1 MLGNEWDAGMKLL
14 IMVDRER
21 HPRMRMIW
29 LSTTAVAPTTL
40 QGWHREDSAR
50 ALDSI
55 MIPLMQDL
63 GIEVSTRFG
72 RGSFSITTF
81 P

>member
-1 MLGNEWDAGMKLL
+1 
-14 IMVDRER
+14 
-21 HPRMRMIW
+21 MRMIW

-72 RGSFSITTF
+72 RGYFSITTF